1 MHESKVD
8 SLKEHDMVWKHF
20 IFKELMFQKKKELIF
35 HDSLVVR
42 SRFGG
47 VMRK

>member
-20 IFKELMFQKKKELIF
+20 IFKELMFQKKKRTNI
-35 HDSLVVR
+35 
-42 SRFGG
+42 SRFLSG
-47 VMRK
+47 KK